1 MHMQVVM
8 VRNIAKGEFVKRK
21 ADSKKVYVRG
31 DYCRASK
38 AYVLQDWN
46 DISRAIYVK
55 ASKPLFI
62 GFDF

>member
-1 MHMQVVM
+1 MQVVM
-8 VRNIAKGEFVKRK
+8 ARNVTKGEFVKRK

-31 DYCRASK
+31 DYCRYSK

-46 DISRAIYVK
+46 DINRQIYIK
-55 ASKPLFI
+55 ANKPLFV

>member
-1 MHMQVVM
+1 MQVVTAK
-8 VRNIAKGEFVKRK
+8 NIAKGDFVKRK

-55 ASKPLFI
+55 ASKPLYI

>member
-1 MHMQVVM
+1 MQIVM
-8 VRNIAKGEFVKRK
+8 ARNVTKGEFVKRK
-21 ADSKKVYVRG
+21 ADSKKVYVKG

-46 DISRAIYVK
+46 DINRQIYIK
-55 ASKPLFI
+55 ASKPLVI